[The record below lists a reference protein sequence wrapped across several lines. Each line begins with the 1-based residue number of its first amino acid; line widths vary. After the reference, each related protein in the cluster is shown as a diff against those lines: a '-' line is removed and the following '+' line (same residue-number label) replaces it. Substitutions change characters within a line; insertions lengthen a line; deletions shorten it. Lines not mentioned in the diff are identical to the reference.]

1 MGHGEAPTCPLPN
14 DHLRMEGQI
23 DGPSERLSD
32 QIGSI
37 RGPVATAASCWPLL
51 LFSQWK
57 QVIDRII
64 SGARYASRTRF
75 LDFPAVYSPSWSR
88 LLLLF
93 TLFGRR
99 RPGPCATHPITGNAV
114 GRRRDRHKSSRKTQ
128 TQQKESRKTLLSA
141 TLLAR
146 VSFHLPSSSPSARM
160 RRAKRSQQYLHF
172 RSSCFFHL
180 AKRGR
185 QQEIIVCFS
194 YLLLV
199 FCLLFFFFGVV

>member
-1 MGHGEAPTCPLPN
+1 LAAAKSLRWMGHREAPTCPLPN

-64 SGARYASRTRF
+64 SGAGYAGRTRF
-75 LDFPAVYSPSWSR
+75 PDFPAVYSASWSR
-88 LLLLF
+88 LLLLL

-99 RPGPCATHPITGNAV
+99 RPGPCATHRITGNAV
-114 GRRRDRHKSSRKTQ
+114 GRRRDRHKKQPKNRNTTKGEAEKLGS
-128 TQQKESRKTLLSA
+128 LLLCS
-141 TLLAR
+141 LVFL
-146 VSFHLPSSSPSARM
+146 SICHHP
-160 RRAKRSQQYLHF
+160 RRA
-172 RSSCFFHL
+172 
-180 AKRGR
+180 A
-185 QQEIIVCFS
+185 E
-194 YLLLV
+194 
-199 FCLLFFFFGVV
+199 